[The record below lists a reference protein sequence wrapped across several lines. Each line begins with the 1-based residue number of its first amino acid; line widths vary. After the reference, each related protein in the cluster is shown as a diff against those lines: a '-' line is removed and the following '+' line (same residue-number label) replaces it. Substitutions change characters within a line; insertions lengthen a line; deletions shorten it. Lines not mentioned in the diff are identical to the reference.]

1 MPTYQS
7 TDTPTLT
14 DLHDHELERHLAAL
28 GLRTVEEYVNWC
40 ARHGFSVRVEKHWHQ
55 RCKERYFALQQVLES
70 RSARKKHE
78 SRHPRSTILEI
89 ARSELA
95 ASDLTQPYLIS
106 ISAAFASL
114 QGRVRD
120 AFLQLL
126 LHIQDCANLLL
137 AGPMI
142 RQLGMQAGN
151 SFIDALASLAKHHD
165 SWLRPVEQWKPRT
178 HNSRRQFSSLAN
190 HLLAKY
196 PVPGFMDSAWFL
208 GNTPEA
214 QRQQEW
220 FKQIG
225 SGKSPRQLDLPVT
238 LTRRMVH
245 HFLRG
250 PADCTV
256 EAALRWAQVLG
267 LGGSARLAEAILGS
281 RLATDFSHEE
291 FWTSVIRW
299 LIAVPMLDTGQI
311 GPIVDYIH
319 HQKFEPQQS
328 AGAAEG
334 SGSGPPQPDFSIQG
348 RTAASIL
355 RQIREWHEDLRKA
368 PQKTQLTWHE
378 CGTGQLDWTEGSD
391 ASGDLRHWT
400 IQEIL
405 TRTDLFNEG
414 RTMRHCVA
422 SYEHSCVSG
431 LSAIWSMG
439 LERNHGRRKRVLTVE
454 VAIHRKA
461 VCQVRGK
468 ANRLP
473 TEKEMEI
480 LRRWAAREGLA
491 VDDCVRA
498 R

>member
-368 PQKTQLTWHE
+368 P
-378 CGTGQLDWTEGSD
+378 
-391 ASGDLRHWT
+391 
-400 IQEIL
+400 
-405 TRTDLFNEG
+405 
-414 RTMRHCVA
+414 
-422 SYEHSCVSG
+422 
-431 LSAIWSMG
+431 
-439 LERNHGRRKRVLTVE
+439 RRP
-454 VAIHRKA
+454 
-461 VCQVRGK
+461 
-468 ANRLP
+468 N
-473 TEKEMEI
+473 
-480 LRRWAAREGLA
+480 
-491 VDDCVRA
+491 
-498 R
+498 

>member
-55 RCKERYFALQQVLES
+55 RCKERYFALQQVLEFPIGSEETRITPSPIDYSGDCPQRTGGIGSYPAVPHLHLRSVRVAS
-70 RSARKKHE
+70 RPRPRRIPPASAT
-78 SRHPRSTILEI
+78 HP
-89 ARSELA
+89 
-95 ASDLTQPYLIS
+95 
-106 ISAAFASL
+106 
-114 QGRVRD
+114 G
-120 AFLQLL
+120 
-126 LHIQDCANLLL
+126 LHNLLL

-368 PQKTQLTWHE
+368 PEDPTDMARVRNWPAR
-378 CGTGQLDWTEGSD
+378 LD
-391 ASGDLRHWT
+391 
-400 IQEIL
+400 
-405 TRTDLFNEG
+405 
-414 RTMRHCVA
+414 
-422 SYEHSCVSG
+422 
-431 LSAIWSMG
+431 
-439 LERNHGRRKRVLTVE
+439 RRLG
-454 VAIHRKA
+454 
-461 VCQVRGK
+461 CFG
-468 ANRLP
+468 
-473 TEKEMEI
+473 
-480 LRRWAAREGLA
+480 
-491 VDDCVRA
+491 
-498 R
+498 